1 MAEAPALEIVRTAGQ
16 LRLRLDGWRRDGHA
30 IGLVPTMGG
39 LHEGHLALVRRS
51 AEATARTVATLFV
64 NPKQFGPGEDF
75 ETYPRDEERDVRL
88 FAGAGA
94 HLVYAPGVE
103 EIYPPGAVTQVSVPG
118 LGDMLEGQ
126 CRPGFF
132 TGVATVVAK
141 LFAQAMPDRAFF
153 GEKDFQQLQVIRRMA
168 ADLNF
173 PIAIEGVPTVRQDDG
188 LALSSRNAYLSKDE
202 RKIAPALY
210 GTIRAVAE
218 RVAAGGGPAEEAARG
233 ERRLLEAGFAAVD
246 YLTVRDALT
255 LQPVPELFGDSGAPA
270 RVLAAARLGD
280 TRLIDNV
287 AV

>member
-75 ETYPRDEERDVRL
+75 ETYPRDEERDRGL

-118 LGDMLEGQ
+118 LGDMLEGE

-141 LFAQAMPDRAFF
+141 LFAQVMPGRAFF

-188 LALSSRNAYLSKDE
+188 LALSSRNVYLTGGE

-210 GTIRAVAE
+210 RTIRGVAE
-218 RVAAGGGPAEEAARG
+218 RVAAGGNPQDESARG
-233 ERRLLEAGFAAVD
+233 ERELLEAGFAAVD

-255 LQPVPELFGDSGAPA
+255 LQPVDGGKPPAA